1 MWRAA
6 HCPFRGAGRP
16 PQANKSLERCPGA
29 PRVRQGP
36 RCARGTRAARPTV
49 GGALGRTRPARQR
62 MRAAGPHPPAAEA
75 FPRRTAR
82 AQGRRATRG
91 EVGCALPPFQPLRS
105 IFFLPVQYQP
115 ASALLCECGLAG
127 PLTPPCATLIPV
139 DGVGRRGVGRRGRA
153 ESAAGAAPL
162 GGSHVRRRPG
172 GCAGAARG
180 ATRGLL
186 LRRGRR
192 ACGMLDAPLST
203 LGARSLGLGTFL
215 PLPAKAL
222 HLVPRCAYLCT
233 CSAAVLRLVS
243 TPARAAEPE
252 TSSSGDVPGTSV
264 RGMWHLGRSPSP
276 PVSAREAVALQPRAR
291 LGPLTVSQRL

>member
-62 MRAAGPHPPAAEA
+62 MRAAGPHSPAAEA

-91 EVGCALPPFQPLRS
+91 EVGCALASISTKRS

-162 GGSHVRRRPG
+162 GGGRGQQHAAPGHSEPARCAPRRLAAVGRGSEG
-172 GCAGAARG
+172 GVEPD
-180 ATRGLL
+180 
-186 LRRGRR
+186 LRRY
-192 ACGMLDAPLST
+192 
-203 LGARSLGLGTFL
+203 
-215 PLPAKAL
+215 K
-222 HLVPRCAYLCT
+222 
-233 CSAAVLRLVS
+233 
-243 TPARAAEPE
+243 
-252 TSSSGDVPGTSV
+252 
-264 RGMWHLGRSPSP
+264 
-276 PVSAREAVALQPRAR
+276 
-291 LGPLTVSQRL
+291 LTYNL

>member
-6 HCPFRGAGRP
+6 HCPFRGRP

-62 MRAAGPHPPAAEA
+62 MRAAGPHSPAAEA

-162 GGSHVRRRPG
+162 GGAHVRRRPG

-180 ATRGLL
+180 AARGLL

-192 ACGMLDAPLST
+192 ACGMLDAP
-203 LGARSLGLGTFL
+203 
-215 PLPAKAL
+215 
-222 HLVPRCAYLCT
+222 CA
-233 CSAAVLRLVS
+233 ALVS
-243 TPARAAEPE
+243 TPARAAEPA
-252 TSSSGDVPGTSV
+252 TSSSGGVPGTSV
-264 RGMWHLGRSPSP
+264 RGMWHLGRSPS